1 MLTRYRHFPFLTGSA
16 AVLLL
21 LGVAGGTFAQ
31 SQSDT
36 APSVA
41 EAARRSRDAKKS
53 AAKPVKTL
61 TNDNLPA
68 APATA
73 AAPAEGTTSA
83 AAADA
88 SAAPASTALPKEAPS
103 DAASKA
109 EQEKQ
114 AKAKIKAELERVKK
128 DLAVA
133 EHELDVLER
142 KVVLDSDAF
151 YSKANY
157 AADTAGKAVLD
168 ADAEQ
173 VNEKKIS
180 VEELR
185 ARIAELQAMAA
196 DAAPESNKNPQ

>member
-1 MLTRYRHFPFLTGSA
+1 
-16 AVLLL
+16 
-21 LGVAGGTFAQ
+21 
-31 SQSDT
+31 
-36 APSVA
+36 VA
-41 EAARRSRDAKKS
+41 EAARRSRDARKN

-73 AAPAEGTTSA
+73 AAAAEGTTSA
-83 AAADA
+83 TAADT
-88 SAAPASTALPKEAPS
+88 SAAPASAAAPKEAPS
-103 DAASKA
+103 DAATKA

-142 KVVLDSDAF
+142 KAVLDSDAF

-157 AADTAGKAVLD
+157 AADTVGKAALD

-173 VNEKKIS
+173 INEKKIS

-196 DAAPESNKNPQ
+196 DVAPESNKNPQ